1 MSGYTKLTI
10 PSDLQME
17 EEPIAQTAHAANHDG
32 EMLWKT
38 RVGDTPPAKVAN
50 LANPGGVGARGDQPE
65 SLLFPGVPCVVC
77 GGVDRWEDAWV
88 WRCRGCWPVSPQGSR
103 GVRRP
108 SKDTNSPLPDIS
120 LAPPGTVLHRPAPC
134 RHQWRQTSRQ
144 ATCEVCA
151 FAVPVLPD
159 PTTSTMVLTE
169 RR

>member
-65 SLLFPGVPCVVC
+65 SLLCPGFHVLCVV
-77 GGVDRWEDAWV
+77 AWTAG
-88 WRCRGCWPVSPQGSR
+88 RMRGCGAVAGAGRSLRRAPEGSAGPR
-103 GVRRP
+103 
-108 SKDTNSPLPDIS
+108 KTQT
-120 LAPPGTVLHRPAPC
+120 PPF
-134 RHQWRQTSRQ
+134 QTSRWPLRGRYS
-144 ATCEVCA
+144 T
-151 FAVPVLPD
+151 VLP
-159 PTTSTMVLTE
+159 PAGISGGRLAVRQRARYVPLQCQCYQILP
-169 RR
+169 RAQWY